1 MNQAAII
8 EPLPSAAS
16 AFLGAQAQPFANP
29 SVLALNTTQGLNY
42 QKKKALKVMA
52 LLADLQ

>member
-8 EPLPSAAS
+8 EPLPITTS
-16 AFLGAQAQPFANP
+16 AFHGAQAQPFANP
-29 SVLALNTTQGLNY
+29 SMLALNTSQGLTY